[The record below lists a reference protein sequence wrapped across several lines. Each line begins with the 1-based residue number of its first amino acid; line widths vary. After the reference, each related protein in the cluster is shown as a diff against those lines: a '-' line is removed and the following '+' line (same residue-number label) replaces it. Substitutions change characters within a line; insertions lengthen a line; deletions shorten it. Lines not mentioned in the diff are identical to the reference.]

1 MTRFPRSFATIRP
14 RRRPLGVLLASGALL
29 TACAGGPRPAGGVP
43 AGGAP
48 VPSRGPLTAPA
59 AAMQVYDTKARRM
72 IPFATMADRLAAQ
85 QVVFFG
91 EQHDDPAT
99 HAAELAVL
107 AALGERRPQVV
118 VTLEMFERDVQG
130 SLDQYLAGTI
140 SETTL
145 LGASRPW
152 DRYTTD
158 YRPLVELAR
167 VRGWPVIAANVPRRL
182 ASAVSRRGLALLDT
196 LNAKDRALMARDHQC
211 PRDAYFE
218 KFAETMKGHG
228 AGGGPPTA
236 SDAAAMERMT
246 WRFYEAQCVKDEA
259 MAESIVSALSRS
271 PDGTLVFQVDGAF
284 HSDYGLGT
292 AARVRRRLPGVKSV
306 VLSAIPV
313 DDPRKGDAKPHAGKA
328 DYLVFTR
335 KP

>member
-1 MTRFPRSFATIRP
+1 
-14 RRRPLGVLLASGALL
+14 
-29 TACAGGPRPAGGVP
+29 
-43 AGGAP
+43 
-48 VPSRGPLTAPA
+48 
-59 AAMQVYDTKARRM
+59 MQVYDAKARRM
-72 IPFATMADRLAAQ
+72 IPFSTFADRLAAQ

-107 AALGERRPQVV
+107 AALGERRPHVV
-118 VTLEMFERDVQG
+118 VTLEMFERDVQP
-130 SLDQYLAGTI
+130 SLDRYLAGTI
-140 SETTL
+140 SESTF

-167 VRGWPVIAANVPRRL
+167 VRGWPVVAANVPRRL

-196 LNAKDRALMARDHQC
+196 LNAKDRAFLARDHQC
-211 PRDAYFE
+211 PRDAYYE
-218 KFAETMKGHG
+218 KFAETMKGHS

-236 SDAAAMERMT
+236 ADAAAMNQMT

-259 MAESIVSALSRS
+259 MAESIASALTRS
-271 PDGTLVFQVDGAF
+271 PEGTIVFQVDGAF
-284 HSDYGLGT
+284 HSDFGLGT
-292 AARVRRRLPGVKSV
+292 AARVRRRLPGAKSV

-313 DDPRKGDAKPHAGKA
+313 ADPAKGDAKAHEGKA

-335 KP
+335 KQ